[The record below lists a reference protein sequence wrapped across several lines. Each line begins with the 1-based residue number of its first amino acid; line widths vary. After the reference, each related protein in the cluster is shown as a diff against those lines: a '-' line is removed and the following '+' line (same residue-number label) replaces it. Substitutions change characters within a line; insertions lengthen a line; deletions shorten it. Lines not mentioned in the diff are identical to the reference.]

1 MIVTMTDT
9 FLSGWGE
16 STNKIS
22 KYVVVCE
29 DVVQAE
35 LIALNAEKRSDM
47 RTVRIE
53 KKMPYYSGKKYHTK
67 IVHFNELGAIW
78 KKEIV

>member
-1 MIVTMTDT
+1 MIVTMTDK

-16 STNKIS
+16 ATNKIS

-29 DVVQAE
+29 DIAQAE
-35 LIALNAEKRSDM
+35 LIALNAEKRNDM

-53 KKMPYYSGKKYHTK
+53 EDMPCYSSKKYHTK

-78 KKEIV
+78 KKEK